1 MPAGFSPE
9 AFGKYYLVDKI
20 ATGGMAEIFKAKSFS
35 HAGFEKLLVI
45 KRILQHHSENEDFV
59 KMFIDEAKISVQ
71 LQHPNIV
78 HIYDFGKLHS
88 NCYIAMECV
97 NGKDVKQILRK
108 LAVRRK
114 YLPEEYAV
122 YIAHETLAG
131 LDYAHNKA
139 NLHGD
144 PLKIVHRDMSPSN
157 VLVSYEGDVKV
168 ADFGI
173 AKAEH
178 RAYDTKDGILKG
190 KFEYMSPEQ
199 TRGKAV
205 TGLTD
210 VFSTGIILWEM
221 LTGRRMFKTDSDLAT
236 LEKIKAGGYPPPSVL
251 NPHISARLDALVMKA
266 LSVDTAERYPN
277 ALSFQNALSS
287 YLAPNNPTAVKRSMS
302 DFLHELFTEER
313 EEEKQALEAGS
324 QVAQELFN
332 RPEDL
337 SLEPEWQEELN
348 TAGPTLHQAPSPP
361 RSFVTPLLVVLI
373 ALAGTA
379 VGLQLTSDKT
389 STPPAETPAQPTTAS
404 ISLTVEPP
412 DTMVSANGVSLGAG
426 PVIEAADLSPGVV
439 AFKAEAM
446 GFETLE
452 FDANLEPGTKY
463 VRSLSLTPKETAAP
477 SPTRPA
483 RPAPAAVATP
493 ELPTPSEAEESTVP
507 EVPVPPKPRPVVA
520 YGKVSVT
527 VSGGWGNLE
536 IDGQDKGTTPFT
548 GTLTV
553 GEHRIR
559 VYREDLGYDLTQTVT
574 IKRDTTLP
582 VSFSP

>member
-1 MPAGFSPE
+1 MPPGFSPE

-97 NGKDVKQILRK
+97 NGKDVKQLLRK

-122 YIAHETLAG
+122 YIAHETLSG
-131 LDYAHNKA
+131 LDYAHNKT
-139 NLHGD
+139 NLHGE

-157 VLVSYEGDVKV
+157 VLVGYEGDVKV

-205 TGLTD
+205 TGLSD
-210 VFSTGIILWEM
+210 VFSSGIILWEM

-266 LSVDTAERYPN
+266 LSLDEADRYPN
-277 ALSFQNALSS
+277 AVAFQNALAS
-287 YLAPNNPTAVKRSMS
+287 YLAPNTPSVIKRSLA
-302 DFLHELFTEER
+302 DFLHELFEEER
-313 EEEKQALEAGS
+313 EEEKNALDAGS

-337 SLEPEWQEELN
+337 SLEPEWQEDLN
-348 TAGPTLHQAPSPP
+348 TAGPTLHQAPS
-361 RSFVTPLLVVLI
+361 RSKSLVTPLLVLLI
-373 ALAGTA
+373 GLAGTA
-379 VGLQLTSDKT
+379 VALQLGGGE
-389 STPPAETPAQPTTAS
+389 ETAPVPQPTPQIVSNHAS
-404 ISLTVEPP
+404 VSFTVAPV
-412 DTMVSANGVSLGAG
+412 DAIVYADGKMLGAG
-426 PVIEAADLSPGVV
+426 PLIEVEELQTGTVQIRVEATGFEPKEFPMTLRPNTEHERTIELNEIPEPAEPAESAAASPGPV
-439 AFKAEAM
+439 
-446 GFETLE
+446 
-452 FDANLEPGTKY
+452 
-463 VRSLSLTPKETAAP
+463 TPVETAPVEAVEETP
-477 SPTRPA
+477 PT
-483 RPAPAAVATP
+483 PAPA
-493 ELPTPSEAEESTVP
+493 
-507 EVPVPPKPRPVVA
+507 PVVR

-536 IDGQDKGTTPFT
+536 IDGQSRGTTPFT
-548 GTLTV
+548 GTLPT
-553 GEHRIR
+553 GTHRIR
-559 VYREDLGYDLTQTVT
+559 VYREDLGYDLAQTVT